1 MGSCFDLTKHIFG
14 TVKQNR
20 EKDRHDKGTVGFI
33 DETRRF
39 PLLFNCRV
47 LVELIGLRVFGRLIK
62 KYEALHH
69 GKYEI
74 PPFR

>member
-20 EKDRHDKGTVGFI
+20 EKDRHNKGTVGFI
-33 DETRRF
+33 GETRRF

-47 LVELIGLRVFGRLIK
+47 LVELIGSRVFGRLIK